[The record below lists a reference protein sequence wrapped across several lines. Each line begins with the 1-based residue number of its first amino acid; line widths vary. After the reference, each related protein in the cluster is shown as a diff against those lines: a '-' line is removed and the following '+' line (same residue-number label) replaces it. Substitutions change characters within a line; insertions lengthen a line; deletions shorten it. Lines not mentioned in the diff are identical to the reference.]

1 MYLQVPMCVV
11 GPGKQPK
18 TFSERVLSTSS
29 GHIIHLMPGDHTYDP
44 VSFNIVVV
52 WNGLNHYIP
61 SYLVHHSSILQ
72 YKCSLIN
79 QLLRN
84 ATEIFSDIESDLDE
98 SQDEMLIDKF
108 HSLRDTTVQAQHLL
122 NLKGAES
129 THFPSSTAGPDP
141 RDSSKHLTRK
151 TPLPVKP
158 KPLLRYALPHAFNLD
173 SALKCE
179 HPTPIV
185 PLPPAADSIKT
196 EDFELDPEEYDDDSV
211 RCIKVPG
218 QIAPGRLLPSKMEIW
233 CSIPYPLDPCKGHP
247 PAHKDSPGAKNY
259 RKGLVPP
266 PSQAEFVEAAK
277 NYPNRG
283 QITQTSKDKQDLPKD
298 NVVDSDQQGK
308 PVLSGPKDKK
318 GKPVLSGPKDKK
330 GKPVLSGP
338 KQSTS
343 RITQTSK
350 EGLPSKPVD
359 VNRVEDS
366 GRITQIVIPD
376 DEAAGESSIIS
387 ETVIDITLDD
397 NGEEVIMEKTKD
409 EEEKEKNLKALKRKL
424 IPSRKSPRVKLP
436 KLDMQAGVKTG
447 LDKKQ
452 KTLVESLAKGI
463 VSTIKP
469 KQSQGLPTDRSK
481 GGQPSSSLSSSQ
493 PSVRQKSI
501 LQMYARAALR
511 IPQQTKKHV
520 PVSQGAQQTQ
530 MSQQSHRSQ
539 GAQQTQKS
547 QQSHRSQGAQ
557 QTQKSQQSHRSQ
569 GAQQTQKSQ
578 QSQKYKQSLLP
589 GSQRITHTQ
598 SQPVMPHRIAQ
609 VDPEKGT
616 ILSCTFCTY
625 TTLRKESLNDHLK
638 MHTGEKIQC
647 TKCSK
652 SYFSKKSFR
661 NHYKI
666 VHLQKDRCFCTE
678 AGCTWSGKDYGNR
691 RVHLYKEHGIG
702 EAPICEH
709 PDCKDRGHFS
719 NFRTLERHRETF
731 HKGKDLQC
739 PHCDRKYKDL
749 ENLRNHIDVHHKG
762 KSAYQCEI
770 CGQFYTSQ
778 KTLAAHKKEHD

>member
-1 MYLQVPMCVV
+1 MCVV

-18 TFSERVLSTSS
+18 TFSERALSTSS

-44 VSFNIVVV
+44 VNFNIVVV

-72 YKCSLIN
+72 YKCSLIS

-122 NLKGAES
+122 DLKGAES

-141 RDSSKHLTRK
+141 RDSCKHLTRK

-158 KPLLRYALPHAFNLD
+158 KPLLRYALPHAFD
-173 SALKCE
+173 PDTTLKRE

-196 EDFELDPEEYDDDSV
+196 EDFELDPEEYDDDTV

-266 PSQAEFVEAAK
+266 LSQAEFVEAAK
-277 NYPNRG
+277 NYPNCGR
-283 QITQTSKDKQDLPKD
+283 IMQTSKDKQDLPK
-298 NVVDSDQQGK
+298 Q
-308 PVLSGPKDKK
+308 
-318 GKPVLSGPKDKK
+318 

-350 EGLPSKPVD
+350 EGLPSEPVD
-359 VNRVEDS
+359 VDRVEDS

-376 DEAAGESSIIS
+376 DEATGESSIIS

-409 EEEKEKNLKALKRKL
+409 EEQKEKNLKALKRKL

-469 KQSQGLPTDRSK
+469 QQSQGLPTDRSK

-530 MSQQSHRSQ
+530 
-539 GAQQTQKS
+539 KS
-547 QQSHRSQGAQ
+547 QQ
-557 QTQKSQQSHRSQ
+557 
-569 GAQQTQKSQ
+569 
-578 QSQKYKQSLLP
+578 YKQSLLP

-598 SQPVMPHRIAQ
+598 SQPVMPRWIAQ
-609 VDPEKGT
+609 ADPEKGT

-691 RVHLYKEHGIG
+691 RVHLYEEHGIG

-770 CGQFYTSQ
+770 CGQFYTSP
-778 KTLAAHKKEHD
+778 KTLAAHKKECH